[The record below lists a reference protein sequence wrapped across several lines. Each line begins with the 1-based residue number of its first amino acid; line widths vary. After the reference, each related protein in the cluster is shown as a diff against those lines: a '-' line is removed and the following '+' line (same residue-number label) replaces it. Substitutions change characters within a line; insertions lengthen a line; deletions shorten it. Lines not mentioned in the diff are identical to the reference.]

1 MKEKKKDSYSER
13 RKRQL
18 MGYRSSLLRKQALA
32 EQRIMKEKSLGT
44 LLLVEDDQCL
54 SEELKSFLEDSIKGW
69 AVLTAKN
76 LEEAKGF
83 MGKLPYVD
91 VVITDMSFP
100 NGPGQTATEKSG
112 LDMIKVA
119 KDWHIDTIV
128 YSSSENYLMSAK
140 EAGAECMFNKNDMT
154 KLCDAVKKRAEFIG
168 IVFNRKEPKPGTI

>member
-13 RKRQL
+13 RKRQVEV
-18 MGYRSSLLRKQALA
+18 YRSHLLRKHKLI
-32 EQRIMKEKSLGT
+32 EERIMKEKSLGT
-44 LLLVEDDQCL
+44 LLLVEDDPDL
-54 SEELKSFLEDSIKGW
+54 SEELKSFLEDSIRGW

-100 NGPGQTATEKSG
+100 SGPGQTATEKSG

-128 YSSSENYLMSAK
+128 YSSSEDYLMSAK
-140 EAGAECMFNKNDMT
+140 EAGAEYMFNKNDMA
-154 KLCDAVKKRAEFIG
+154 KLCDAVKKKAEFIE
-168 IVFNRKEPKPGTI
+168 IIFNRKEPRPGTI